1 MRCAPRFARS
11 HPYGRVAEAACL
23 AFACVLLVPSAL
35 AWDAQKLE
43 IEIIETRVLD
53 LSSSKL
59 FILELNVRNEGDD
72 EARFFDD
79 NFELLDADL
88 RKYGA
93 TDVYDLG
100 DRGES
105 VPRGVCDMLLV
116 YSLNPGLYA
125 DLEVCF
131 EMPKDAEPDSLLI
144 YDNPFGLD
152 VDAAQVVPLA
162 PGSVGYGALV
172 EKNEPPDQETA
183 DRVREIEEGGGCLI
197 ATAAHGTELAP
208 EVQNLREIRDRLYG
222 TGSGEMA
229 RAVNGFYYSFS
240 PTVADWERESPAFRE
255 AVKASIAPM
264 LVSFAVLD
272 HGGMDSERGLV
283 WYVAGVA
290 LLNLGMYVGAP
301 AFLAVGLAKASR
313 TLGRS

>member
-1 MRCAPRFARS
+1 M
-11 HPYGRVAEAACL
+11 
-23 AFACVLLVPSAL
+23 AFACAMLLVPGAL
-35 AWDAQKLE
+35 ALEAKKLE
-43 IEIIETRVLD
+43 VDVGETGTRD
-53 LSSSKL
+53 LSGSKL
-59 FILELNVRNEGDD
+59 FILEMSVRNGGDD
-72 EARFFDD
+72 EASFFDG

-93 TDVYDLG
+93 TNGHELRE
-100 DRGES
+100 RGES
-105 VPRGVCDMLLV
+105 IPRGLCDMV
-116 YSLNPGLYA
+116 FGDSVNPGLYA

-131 EMPKDAEPDSLLI
+131 EMPTDAEPDSLLI
-144 YDNPFGLD
+144 YDNPFGQD
-152 VDAAQVVPLA
+152 VDTAQVVPLA
-162 PGSVGYGALV
+162 PDSVGYGALV
-172 EKNEPPDQETA
+172 EKNEPADQETA

-222 TGSGEMA
+222 TGSGELA

-240 PTVADWERESPAFRE
+240 PAVADWERESPAFRE
-255 AVKASIAPM
+255 AVKLSITPM
-264 LVSFAVLD
+264 LASFAVLD

-301 AFLAVGLAKASR
+301 AFLAVGLTRASR
-313 TLGRS
+313 TLGRQ